1 MCYNQKD
8 VNPGAV
14 LICFITGSEMW
25 TDSTRFTCQLQ
36 GTSRDARFL
45 NAATFD
51 GESYILY
58 YFIRYAM

>member
-1 MCYNQKD
+1 MQ
-8 VNPGAV
+8 V
-14 LICFITGSEMW
+14 
-25 TDSTRFTCQLQ
+25 TRIQMTTEDNTRQLQ

-58 YFIRYAM
+58 YLIRYAM